1 MPKYAFHL
9 DNYQIV
15 DYYDN
20 IPIKAE
26 RVVFIVDSGWEDRLR
41 YNMIG
46 HNMEQNF
53 NVYSKNEIAKFDD
66 LYYIIPIYEYKNLQI
81 QDKNTKT
88 EKTLGPMD
96 KLVGYNNITSPN
108 R

>member
-15 DYYDN
+15 EYYDN

-26 RVVFIVDSGWEDRLR
+26 RVVFIVELDWEERLR

-46 HNMEQNF
+46 YNMEQNF
-53 NVYSKNEIAKFDD
+53 NLYSKNEIAKFDD
-66 LYYIIPIYEYKNLQI
+66 LYILQYFYI
-81 QDKNTKT
+81 
-88 EKTLGPMD
+88 
-96 KLVGYNNITSPN
+96 
-108 R
+108 

>member
-41 YNMIG
+41 YN
-46 HNMEQNF
+46 
-53 NVYSKNEIAKFDD
+53 
-66 LYYIIPIYEYKNLQI
+66 II
-81 QDKNTKT
+81 
-88 EKTLGPMD
+88 
-96 KLVGYNNITSPN
+96 
-108 R
+108 

>member
-26 RVVFIVDSGWEDRLR
+26 RVVFIVELDWEERLR

-46 HNMEQNF
+46 YNMEQNF
-53 NVYSKNEIAKFDD
+53 NLYSKNEIAKFDD
-66 LYYIIPIYEYKNLQI
+66 LYILQYFYI
-81 QDKNTKT
+81 
-88 EKTLGPMD
+88 
-96 KLVGYNNITSPN
+96 
-108 R
+108 